1 MYREA
6 IVLQNGFLFNN
17 LKNVVQF
24 NILINLIITFMKK
37 MYLQRAALTLG
48 IAAFAATG
56 ANAGAWRNINS
67 QLTEPS
73 FIPGWS
79 GALTAT
85 ADGVAEVYNGAF
97 EIYQV
102 ISDAPAG
109 KYTLTANAFY
119 RYASNDESRVNMTN
133 GANHNAY
140 LFLGDKQVAV
150 MGLFDETIDV
160 APNSTGEA
168 NTAFSS
174 NKYLNTVEFDHKGGD
189 LKLGIKNLGG
199 RFDEWCCFDN
209 FKLNGP
215 NGAVEIPNG
224 DFSNGLVFTKN
235 ATLGTWD
242 INNVDGAPKTPEI
255 NVGGGAY
262 AKTNASAWNYGQ
274 KVELAAG
281 KYRFGVQS
289 FLRHGGAGNV
299 SGKYVTC
306 KGAWGWV
313 EGESPLDRHNNSTES
328 EENYS
333 YVWVTNG
340 DDDGKPADAISA
352 THVWDDTKL
361 DWGAEIPGKWYKET
375 PIKCMFDENLDVY
388 PDNEPVVEGNNEDG
402 YGWVDSGW
410 QYQVAKLFVNNPE
423 LYRNYVEFELTE
435 PATIW
440 VGIKKDK
447 NNPAQYWNPF
457 RDFTLEKWDET
468 AEGSGVADLVVEDEN
483 APVEYYNLQGI
494 RVANPENGLYIVKQG
509 NKVTKR
515 IIK

>member
-1 MYREA
+1 
-6 IVLQNGFLFNN
+6 
-17 LKNVVQF
+17 
-24 NILINLIITFMKK
+24 
-37 MYLQRAALTLG
+37 MYLQRVALTLG
-48 IAAFAATG
+48 VAALVATG

-109 KYTLTANAFY
+109 KYTMTANAFY
-119 RYASNDESRVNMTN
+119 RYATNDESRVNMAN

-140 LFLGDKQVAV
+140 LFLGDKQTVV

-168 NTAFSS
+168 NAAFTN
-174 NKYLNTVEFDHKGGD
+174 NKYLNTIVFDHKGGD

-199 RFDEWCCFDN
+199 RHDEWCCFDN

-224 DFSNGLVFTKN
+224 DFSKGFVFEKN
-235 ATLGTWD
+235 VTMGTWD
-242 INNVDGAPKTPEI
+242 VKNINGEGKTPEF

-262 AKTNASAWNYGQ
+262 SKTNASAWNYGQ
-274 KVELAAG
+274 KVELPAG

-289 FLRHGGAGNV
+289 FLRHGGAGNM

-306 KGAWGWV
+306 KGAWATV
-313 EGESPLDRHNNSTES
+313 EAESALDRHNNSS
-328 EENYS
+328 EKEEDYS

-340 DDDGKPADAISA
+340 DDEGDKPKEAISA
-352 THVWDDTKL
+352 THQWDAANET
-361 DWGAEIPGKWYKET
+361 WSAEIPGKWYKET
-375 PIKCMFDENLDVY
+375 PIKCMFDESLSVY
-388 PDNEPVVEGNNEDG
+388 PDNEPAQEGTNEDG
-402 YGWVDSGW
+402 YDWVDSGW
-410 QYQVAKLFVNNPE
+410 QYQAAKLFVNNPN

-435 PATIW
+435 PSTIW

-447 NNPAQYWNPF
+447 NAPKEYWNPF
-457 RDFTLEKWDET
+457 RDFTLEKWDE
-468 AEGSGVADLVVEDEN
+468 AAQGGSGVADIVVDEN

-494 RVANPENGLYIVKQG
+494 RVANPEHGIYIVKQG
-509 NKVTKR
+509 NKVTKQV
-515 IIK
+515 IK